1 MAMYTYLNEWRYDST
16 LAVSMELRADTV
28 IPGTCCSDVG
38 FLEKIAVN
46 MAGKLEAGRPA
57 SRTAAVMCLEA

>member
-1 MAMYTYLNEWRYDST
+1 
-16 LAVSMELRADTV
+16 MELRADTV